1 VIVTL
6 AVAVPPNVSVTDV
19 GDTVPVVPEGFAVM
33 LRDTVPA
40 NPLIEVSV
48 TV

>member
-1 VIVTL
+1 MVTL
-6 AVAVPPNVSVTDV
+6 DPVVPPEVSVTEL
-19 GDTVPVVPEGFAVM
+19 GDTVPVVPAGFAVM